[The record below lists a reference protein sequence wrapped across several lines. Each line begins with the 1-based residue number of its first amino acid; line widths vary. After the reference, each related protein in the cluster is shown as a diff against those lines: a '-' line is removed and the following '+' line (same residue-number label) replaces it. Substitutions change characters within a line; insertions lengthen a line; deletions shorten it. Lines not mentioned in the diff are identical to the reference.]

1 MRPSEL
7 IQHVDKLGL
16 MEAEDLPELARLL
29 EPISFSKGQ
38 FLIREGKR
46 APATF
51 LVIEGSIQVEKA
63 LPGKSDRVLVSAIRS
78 GDWIGCVSLLD
89 QQEAT
94 ASVVATSDVLA
105 LAMNRANFENLR
117 ANNSAMSMRFG
128 RTVMAGLAQ
137 QLVRVNQTVAG
148 LRNALEQR

>member
-7 IQHVDKLGL
+7 LEHVDKLGL
-16 MEAEDLPELARLL
+16 MEASDLPELARLL
-29 EPISFSKGQ
+29 EPISFNKGQ

-51 LVIEGSIQVEKA
+51 LIIEGSIQVEKS
-63 LPGKSDRVLVSAIRS
+63 LPGKRDRVLVSAIRS

-94 ASVVATSDVLA
+94 ASVVATSEVMA
-105 LAMNRANFENLR
+105 LAMNRANFESLR

-128 RTVMAGLAQ
+128 RTVMAGLAH

-148 LRNALEQR
+148 LRAALEER